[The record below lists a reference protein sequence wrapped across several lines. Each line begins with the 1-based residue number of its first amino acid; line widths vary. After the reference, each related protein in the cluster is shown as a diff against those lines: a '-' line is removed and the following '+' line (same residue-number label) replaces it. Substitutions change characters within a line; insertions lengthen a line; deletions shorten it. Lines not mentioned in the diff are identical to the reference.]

1 MTKGFRLSARN
12 TFATLPR
19 LFATSSYA
27 SLSGPSAP
35 ATSFASMRA
44 MRHPP
49 GQGRRCPS
57 RFGPLVSVRLE
68 EADLADLEIVLE
80 VHEKG
85 RPPSSEVA
93 EALSVPVE
101 PAVPEVHARAG
112 RLRFEVPCGGAGARP
127 RQGERAP
134 WLQRQDV
141 CDRGAP
147 SVSPAGA
154 EVDVRCTAA
163 RRPLLEMV
171 ALRQGL
177 EDLLRRDIDEDHETE
192 FLVLDGRVLR
202 TQRISPTFA
211 DRLQV
216 PEAHTVRVED
226 RPAWSFGLRD
236 AGVDEGESRHLAVL
250 F

>member
-35 ATSFASMRA
+35 ATCFVSMRA

-49 GQGRRCPS
+49 GQRRRCPS
-57 RFGPLVSVRLE
+57 RFGPLFSVRLE

-80 VHEKG
+80 VHEEG

-101 PAVPEVHARAG
+101 PVVQEVHARAG
-112 RLRFEVPCGGAGARP
+112 RLRLEVPCGSTGAGP
-127 RQGERAP
+127 REGELPP
-134 WLQRQDV
+134 WFHRQDR

-147 SVSPAGA
+147 GVAPSRA
-154 EVDVRCTAA
+154 EVDVCRAPSRRPSLKMFA
-163 RRPLLEMV
+163 RR
-171 ALRQGL
+171 QSL
-177 EDLLRRDIDEDHETE
+177 EDLPRRAVDEDYEADL
-192 FLVLDGRVLR
+192 LVLDGR
-202 TQRISPTFA
+202 IFWA
-211 DRLQV
+211 
-216 PEAHTVRVED
+216 
-226 RPAWSFGLRD
+226 
-236 AGVDEGESRHLAVL
+236 
-250 F
+250 